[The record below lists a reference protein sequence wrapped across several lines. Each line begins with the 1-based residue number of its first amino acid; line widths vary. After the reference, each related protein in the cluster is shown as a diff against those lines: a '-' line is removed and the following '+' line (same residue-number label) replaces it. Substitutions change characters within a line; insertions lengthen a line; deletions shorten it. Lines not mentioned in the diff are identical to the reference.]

1 MIFNRTEMLFGKEA
15 VGKFKEVK
23 VAVFGLGGVG
33 SYACESL
40 ARSGFMKFVLID
52 FDTVD
57 ITNINRQNIA
67 LHSTL
72 GKAKTEVMCER
83 LLDINPDCEIELFNE
98 FADVNTRNKM
108 LSNGVDFVVDAIDS
122 LNPKVG
128 LLEDVYNL
136 GIPIISSMGAGNRID
151 PAMVRLDDVFKSQ
164 NCPLASRVRKYLR
177 RRGIT
182 SGIPC
187 VYSTEKPVTLELEN
201 DAKNEVSRG
210 RQRVPVGSVSYMTAI
225 MGLWVSSYV
234 IRTIAEKLGSSE

>member
-1 MIFNRTEMLFGKEA
+1 MIFNRTEMIFGKEA
-15 VGKFKEVK
+15 VARFKQVK

-40 ARSGFMKFVLID
+40 ARSGFSRFVLVD

-57 ITNINRQNIA
+57 RTNINRQNIA
-67 LHSTL
+67 LHSTI
-72 GKAKTEVMCER
+72 GKAKTDVMMER
-83 LLDINPDCEIELFNE
+83 LLDINPDCEIEFYNE
-98 FADVNTRNKM
+98 FADINTRNKM

-151 PAMVRLDDVFKSQ
+151 PSQVRLSDLFESQ
-164 NCPLASRVRKYLR
+164 GCPLASRVRKYLR
-177 RRGIT
+177 RRGIS

-187 VYSTEKPVTLELEN
+187 VYSSEKPVELNLECN
-201 DAKNEVSRG
+201 AKSEVSRG
-210 RQRVPVGSVSYMTAI
+210 RARVPVGSVSYMTAI

-234 IRTIAEKLGSSE
+234 IRTIANR